1 MLNRFLNSF
10 RSSKWHSY
18 RFVIVGID
26 VVEHQFAQ
34 AILEKGANIIA
45 FIDDEPWSHRTEMLG
60 APLRYPS
67 EIESL
72 VQRNKAQAVIT
83 FNQRSD
89 LLPDESIRQ
98 LNSINK
104 PIVQIDPNLTL
115 NDQLSILSGTMER
128 YEQK

>member
-1 MLNRFLNSF
+1 M
-10 RSSKWHSY
+10 
-18 RFVIVGID
+18 VGID

-89 LLPDESIRQ
+89 LLPDDSIRQ